1 MDVLEGG
8 PTDPGL
14 PSSSQ
19 ALKEQRNFSP
29 VCIVIFIHSTCHP
42 IKRVDNHKLRKPTI
56 LSIWVTGG
64 QLGRGRTSKQD
75 PLLTTLPIRNHPHF
89 TTRPALHNCQGLML
103 QCTHQ
108 LGRGRTS
115 KQDPLLTT
123 LPIRNHPHFTTRPA
137 VHNCQGLMLQCTH
150 RFGPCVD
157 LPQDYQGLC
166 HPLKSDNNLPHFHRG
181 PAQPEPS
188 CQHILQRLS

>member
-29 VCIVIFIHSTCHP
+29 VCIVIFIQSTCHP

-103 QCTHQ
+103 QCTH
-108 LGRGRTS
+108 
-115 KQDPLLTT
+115 
-123 LPIRNHPHFTTRPA
+123 
-137 VHNCQGLMLQCTH
+137 

-188 CQHILQRLS
+188 SQHLLERLSWRWWLPQMYLEE